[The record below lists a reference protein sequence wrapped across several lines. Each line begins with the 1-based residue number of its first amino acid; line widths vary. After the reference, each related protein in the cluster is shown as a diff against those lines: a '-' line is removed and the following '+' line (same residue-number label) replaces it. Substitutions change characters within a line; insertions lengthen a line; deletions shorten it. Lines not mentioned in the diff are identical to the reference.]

1 MVSLATAPLT
11 KVGFRRDIRLFL
23 TALVAFFAVL
33 IAVLLILMQQMLGQA
48 RDAKW
53 EQFELVASAA
63 ENELY
68 KATEAN
74 LGVVL
79 TSLRVRYP
87 SLAGATLTRP
97 GGYTVHSGSVIEGQG
112 IESITRRGTYGS
124 LELFFDASDL
134 YALRRTFLLTALITM
149 LATGAGVVMLLLYIP
164 RITGP
169 IEKMLDH
176 AVQMGSRD
184 PGVDEQDFLID
195 TFRKS
200 LDTMKAQ
207 QEELQRLH
215 DQQKT
220 RADEFERITAAL
232 TRGLTSGM
240 LALDPEGRIVD
251 ANQAGRDIL
260 RDHNLNGVSIEEAL
274 GNSPFA
280 DVLRDA
286 VTHRAPLSRHETTIG
301 ALIIGVTTV
310 PLLGEAGD
318 FLGILALFTDLTS
331 IRMLEHRVR
340 DMQTLADLG
349 EMSAGIA
356 HEFRNSLATILGY
369 LKLAQRQTM
378 PDDAVT
384 RIRRAEDEA
393 SQLSAAVESLLSFAR
408 PMPLQKQ
415 SVDLRE
421 LVDEVVTR
429 LETTAGEVP
438 IHVTGDGVTLDA
450 DRPLFARAIE
460 NILRNAIDA
469 VREKGTDGRIDV
481 TLTRDPRTLTIADNG
496 VGLSQDDA
504 ARFFLPFQSGKPHGF
519 GLGLPLAKKIVL
531 LHGGSIRMTG
541 APGEGATV
549 IVEL

>member
-33 IAVLLILMQQMLGQA
+33 IAVLLILMQQMLGQT

-53 EQFELVASAA
+53 EQFDLITSVA

-68 KATEAN
+68 KANDAN
-74 LGVVL
+74 IDVVL

-87 SLAGATLTRP
+87 IAGATLTRP
-97 GGYTVHSGSVIEGQG
+97 GGRVVRSGSVVEGEG
-112 IESITRRGTYGS
+112 IESLTRRGSYGT
-124 LELFFDASDL
+124 LQLFFDASEL
-134 YALRRTFLLTALITM
+134 YSLRRTFLLTALITL
-149 LATGAGVVMLLLYIP
+149 LATGAGVIMLLLYIP
-164 RITGP
+164 RITSP
-169 IEKMLDH
+169 IETMLDH
-176 AVQMGSRD
+176 ASQLGLRD
-184 PGVDEQDFLID
+184 PGVDEQDYLIE
-195 TFRKS
+195 TFRTS
-200 LDTMKAQ
+200 LETMKAQ

-240 LALDPEGRIVD
+240 LAIDPEGRIVD
-251 ANQAGRDIL
+251 ANQAGREIL
-260 RDHNLNGVSIEEAL
+260 RDRTLDNASIEGAL
-274 GNSPFA
+274 GESPFA

-286 VTHRAPLSRHETTIG
+286 LTHRAPLTRHETTID
-301 ALIIGVTTV
+301 ALTVGVTTV
-310 PLLGEAGD
+310 PLLGENGD
-318 FLGILALFTDLTS
+318 FLGMLALFTDLTS
-331 IRMLEHRVR
+331 IRTLEHRVR

-378 PDDAVT
+378 PEDATT

-393 SQLSAAVESLLSFAR
+393 SQLSAAVESLLNFAR
-408 PMPLQKQ
+408 PMTLQKQ
-415 SVDLRE
+415 RVDLRE
-421 LVDEVVTR
+421 LVEDVVMR
-429 LETTAGEVP
+429 LEATAGDVA
-438 IHVTGDGVTLDA
+438 IHISGEGAVIDA

-460 NILRNAIDA
+460 NIVRNAVDA
-469 VREKGTDGRIDV
+469 VREKGGEGRIDIA
-481 TLTRDPRTLTIADNG
+481 LTSNPRTVTIADNG
-496 VGLSQDDA
+496 VGLSPEDA
-504 ARFFLPFQSGKPHGF
+504 ARFFLPFQSGKTNGF
-519 GLGLPLAKKIVL
+519 GLGLPLSKKIVL